1 MEVGSH
7 DSRPTGVCLTDHHHQ
22 TTGHTN
28 VVPCAPQPL
37 PPWSH
42 SVEVGSHDTVPL
54 CGPRAVRWTTMPRVE
69 SVARAMRI
77 VEALAQSPAGLSE
90 TARRVGLPKSTVARL
105 LSTLESAEVVER
117 DEDGRVFRL
126 GPLVQR
132 LSSAAGGPGQLTA
145 FARPYLDEL
154 TALTG
159 EAAGISIP
167 DGYQVHYVDQTEAEH
182 PVQVRDW
189 TGELIPMHVVPSG
202 LVIMAHWP
210 EQQVDRY
217 LRRDLARLTPNTVT
231 DPEKIRR
238 RLATIRDEGYVWV
251 FEEFV
256 EGINSVAAPV
266 LERSGLI
273 TAALHVH
280 GPAYRFPA
288 PDEEQALGLA
298 VADSARRLSE
308 ALTR

>member
-1 MEVGSH
+1 M
-7 DSRPTGVCLTDHHHQ
+7 
-22 TTGHTN
+22 
-28 VVPCAPQPL
+28 PQ
-37 PPWSH
+37 
-42 SVEVGSHDTVPL
+42 
-54 CGPRAVRWTTMPRVE
+54 VE

-90 TARRVGLPKSTVARL
+90 TARRVDLPKSTVARL
-105 LSTLESAEVVER
+105 LSTLENAEVVER
-117 DEDGRVFRL
+117 DEDGRLYRL
-126 GPLVQR
+126 GPMVQR

-154 TALTG
+154 TTLTG

-189 TGELIPMHVVPSG
+189 TGELTPMHVVPSG

-217 LRRDLARLTPNTVT
+217 LRRDLTRLTPNTVT
-231 DPEKIRR
+231 DPERIRQ
-238 RLATIRDEGYVWV
+238 RLATIRDEGYAWV

-288 PDEEQALGLA
+288 PDAERSLGGA
-298 VADSARRLSE
+298 VASSARRLSE
-308 ALTR
+308 ALSR

>member
-1 MEVGSH
+1 MS
-7 DSRPTGVCLTDHHHQ
+7 Q
-22 TTGHTN
+22 
-28 VVPCAPQPL
+28 
-37 PPWSH
+37 
-42 SVEVGSHDTVPL
+42 
-54 CGPRAVRWTTMPRVE
+54 VE
-69 SVARAMRI
+69 SVARALRI
-77 VEALAQSPAGLSE
+77 IEALAQSPAGLSE

-105 LSTLESAEVVER
+105 LSTLENAEAVER
-117 DEDGRVFRL
+117 DEDGRLYRL
-126 GPLVQR
+126 GPMVQR

-145 FARPYLDEL
+145 FARPYLEEL
-154 TALTG
+154 TTITG

-217 LRRDLARLTPNTVT
+217 LSRELVKLTPNTVT
-231 DPEKIRR
+231 DPGAIRE
-238 RLATIRDEGYVWV
+238 RLARIREVGYEWV

-266 LERSGLI
+266 LEKSGRI

-280 GPAYRFPA
+280 GPAYRFPGA
-288 PDEEQALGLA
+288 GEEERLGEE
-298 VADSARRLSE
+298 VSGSAGRLSE